1 MLLAPAGTPP
11 DILARLHAEV
21 RGVYESPEVRDTL
34 NRAAID
40 PMLMNPGES
49 ARFLRAQY
57 EKWGKLIKDVGFKP
71 Q

>member
-1 MLLAPAGTPP
+1 
-11 DILARLHAEV
+11 
-21 RGVYESPEVRDTL
+21 
-34 NRAAID
+34 
-40 PMLMNPGES
+40 MLMNPEEA

>member
-1 MLLAPAGTPP
+1 
-11 DILARLHAEV
+11 V
-21 RGVYESPEVRDTL
+21 RRVYESPEVRDTL

-40 PMLMNPGES
+40 PMLMNPEEA